1 MHELLLV
8 AAAVLGLFV
17 GGRTNVAVAAWLA
30 PGLLLAA
37 VAEMAPLLGALVAAV
52 VLAATAAFAFRGQI
66 PMPLPAYLALMAGG
80 GLTGALPYLA
90 HAVASDA
97 LPAPVSVLAFPL
109 VFVALDVAGAASSP
123 FGVWGSP
130 ALTQHANRWLVQ
142 VVALGGGGMITG
154 LLGLSAA
161 ALALSL
167 AGAPG
172 ALPTLVVVAAV
183 VVAAHVWGAV
193 RLSGLSTGTSV
204 RVTGLVEASAADPT
218 DSPLALLMQDERLD
232 DDAWERLRFASTTTL
247 ADLVA
252 RTEHALRG
260 GARLVVWAEGA
271 GVVLAGHEDEVVA
284 HVADLARRYDGHV
297 ALALAIA
304 HRDGPRHVDNR
315 VVLVDPRG
323 DTILDTRKARPV
335 PGAEANHTMPGDGAL
350 AWVDTALGRIGVLVC
365 FDLDLPQLSRQAAA
379 NRIDI
384 LLVPASDWPAIAP
397 LHTEMAVL
405 PAIANGCTVVRPT
418 RWGRSAAIDP
428 HGRLVATADHIGP
441 GGATL
446 WAEVPGRRVET
457 PYARL
462 ARYASTADRRRT
474 RGRAS
479 ASPLA

>member
-1 MHELLLV
+1 MHWDLLT

-17 GGRTNVAVAAWLA
+17 GGRTNIAVAAWLA

-37 VAEMAPLLGALVAAV
+37 VAELAPLTGALVAAG
-52 VLAATAAFAFRGQI
+52 VLAVTAAVAFRGQI
-66 PMPLPAYLALMAGG
+66 PMPLPAYLALMTGG

-97 LPAPVSVLAFPL
+97 LPAPVAVLAFPL
-109 VFVALDVAGAASSP
+109 VFIALDVAGAASSP

-130 ALTQHANRWLVQ
+130 ALTQHANRPLLQ
-142 VVALGGGGMITG
+142 VAALGGGGVITG

-161 ALALSL
+161 ALGLAL
-167 AGAPG
+167 ANAPG

-183 VVAAHVWGAV
+183 VTAAHLWGAI
-193 RLSGLSTGTSV
+193 RLAHAQAGTSV
-204 RVTGLVEASAADPT
+204 RVAGLVEASAASAT
-218 DSPLALLMQDERLD
+218 GSPLALLMQDERLD
-232 DDAWERLRFASTTTL
+232 DAAWERVRCASTAVL

-252 RTEHALRG
+252 RTEHALSG
-260 GARLVVWAEGA
+260 GAQLVVWAEGA
-271 GVVLAGHEDEVVA
+271 GLVPAGHEDEIVA
-284 HVADLARRYDGHV
+284 EVADLARRYDGHV
-297 ALALAIA
+297 ALALAVA
-304 HRDGPRHVDNR
+304 HRDGPQHVDNR
-315 VVLVDPRG
+315 VVLVDPSG
-323 DTILDTRKARPV
+323 HAMLDTRKARPV
-335 PGAEANHTMPGDGAL
+335 PGIEANHTIPGDGAL

-365 FDLDLPQLSRQAAA
+365 FDLDLPRLSRQAGA

-384 LLVPASDWPAIAP
+384 LLVPASDWPAISP

-428 HGRLVATADHIGP
+428 HGRFMATADHVGP

-446 WAEVPGRRVET
+446 WADVPGRRVET

-462 ARYASTADRRRT
+462 AIWASAADRRRAKSRT
-474 RGRAS
+474 S
-479 ASPLA
+479 TPSVV

>member
-1 MHELLLV
+1 MHTDLLA

-17 GGRTNVAVAAWLA
+17 GGRTNIAAAAWLA

-37 VAEMAPLLGALVAAV
+37 VAEMAPLPGALVAAV
-52 VLAATAAFAFRGQI
+52 VLAAGAAFAFRGQI

-90 HAVASDA
+90 HAVAADA
-97 LPAPVSVLAFPL
+97 LPAPLSVLAFPL

-130 ALTQHANRWLVQ
+130 ALTQHANRPLLQ
-142 VVALGGGGMITG
+142 VAALGGGGVVTG

-161 ALALSL
+161 ALGLAL
-167 AGAPG
+167 ANVPG
-172 ALPTLVVVAAV
+172 ARPTLVVVVAV
-183 VVAAHVWGAV
+183 VIAAHLWGAV
-193 RLSGLSTGTSV
+193 RLSRAPTGTSV
-204 RVTGLVEASAADPT
+204 RVAGLVEASAADPT
-218 DSPLALLMQDERLD
+218 GSPLALLMQDERLD
-232 DDAWERLRFASTTTL
+232 DDAWERLRSASTTTL
-247 ADLVA
+247 ADLIA

-260 GARLVVWAEGA
+260 GAQLVVWAEGA
-271 GVVLAGHEDEVVA
+271 GVVLAGHQDEVVA
-284 HVADLARRYDGHV
+284 QVADLARRYGGHV
-297 ALALAIA
+297 ALALAVA
-304 HRDGPRHVDNR
+304 HRDGPRHIDNR
-315 VVLVDPRG
+315 VVLVVPSG
-323 DTILDTRKARPV
+323 HATLDTRKARPV
-335 PGAEANHTMPGDGAL
+335 PGAEADHTMPGDGAL

-365 FDLDLPQLSRQAAA
+365 FDLDLPRLSRQVAA

-428 HGRLVATADHIGP
+428 HGRFVATADHVGP

-446 WAEVPGRRVET
+446 WAEVPGRRVVT
-457 PYARL
+457 PYARM
-462 ARYASTADRRRT
+462 AS
-474 RGRAS
+474 
-479 ASPLA
+479 